1 MISNLPSKIQQQ
13 IEFIKPMIEERFA
26 KMEEYENLKEWEDKP
41 VCLTIALILPLLQ
54 LSGRFTE
61 RSAYV
66 AHD

>member
-41 VCLTIALILPLLQ
+41 VCLAIALIFPLLQ
-54 LSGRFTE
+54 
-61 RSAYV
+61 
-66 AHD
+66 